1 MNIKMENITNF
12 SHLSYTWEF
21 EYYYDYIDPVVV
33 DEHKLKYNK
42 YSVVIIFWMF
52 LAAFVSFFFGILI
65 LMSHPKNT
73 QR

>member
-1 MNIKMENITNF
+1 MNTNSNIT
-12 SHLSYTWEF
+12 SVSSYIYYHLENQFQYNDFYSNVLFLLYF
-21 EYYYDYIDPVVV
+21 ID
-33 DEHKLKYNK
+33 
-42 YSVVIIFWMF
+42 SVVIIFWMF